1 MPPRPPSNLTASV
14 AGSTV
19 TFSWSPSSNGGAVT
33 DYLLWAGLTPS
44 VSPPLVTVPVGLS
57 TSYVATG
64 VPPGTYY
71 VFVQARSASSAS
83 SAGNVVTITV
93 AASGAPG
100 APSLNA
106 PIVSGNTVTLS
117 WNPGSG
123 DTPTEYILTARTSPG
138 GAPLVTVPLTGT
150 SASFGAVPSGTYYLR
165 LTATNAA
172 GMSPPS
178 TDVTVVVP

>member
-1 MPPRPPSNLTASV
+1 MAPTKELRECARTDVTILVSIVTEMVTA
-14 AGSTV
+14 
-19 TFSWSPSSNGGAVT
+19 
-33 DYLLWAGLTPS
+33 LLP
-44 VSPPLVTVPVGLS
+44 
-57 TSYVATG
+57 
-64 VPPGTYY
+64 
-71 VFVQARSASSAS
+71 AS
-83 SAGNVVTITV
+83 NVVTITV

-150 SASFGAVPSGTYYLR
+150 STSFGAVSSGTYYLR